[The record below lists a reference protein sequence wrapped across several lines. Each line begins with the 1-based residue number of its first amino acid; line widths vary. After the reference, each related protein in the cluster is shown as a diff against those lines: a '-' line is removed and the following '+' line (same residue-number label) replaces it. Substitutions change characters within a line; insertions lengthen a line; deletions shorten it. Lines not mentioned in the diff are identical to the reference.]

1 MFQLRLLRFNSVFAV
16 NQISEVIPPWGKSVF
31 DCLISSKFCAKT
43 IIRLTDLLTP
53 FNRTNEI
60 FARCMKTVREL
71 DGKSSRLRSV
81 IISNVFVSTTKR
93 CQCVANHY
101 ESIEEHFPMLWET
114 LTNVGIPL
122 KMHWECTEN
131 HYQCI
136 ESPLTTHWKMVQRS
150 FPLRVVFANRVT
162 YAVNFGS
169 QQYSCIY
176 CAFWRFWKNFNLCQ
190 NYVNT
195 QESKG

>member
-1 MFQLRLLRFNSVFAV
+1 MESRSPRCLRRVCDVHSTGNNKNAAKNIMHGMFQLRLLRFNSVFAV

-81 IISNVFVSTTKR
+81 MTSSYHIKRFYVSTTKR

-101 ESIEEHFPMLWET
+101 KSIEEHFSMLWET

-122 KMHWECTEN
+122 KMHWK
-131 HYQCI
+131 
-136 ESPLTTHWKMVQRS
+136 SLSMHWKS
-150 FPLRVVFANRVT
+150 IDNALKNGSTVVSVK
-162 YAVNFGS
+162 G
-169 QQYSCIY
+169 
-176 CAFWRFWKNFNLCQ
+176 RFRK
-190 NYVNT
+190 
-195 QESKG
+195 